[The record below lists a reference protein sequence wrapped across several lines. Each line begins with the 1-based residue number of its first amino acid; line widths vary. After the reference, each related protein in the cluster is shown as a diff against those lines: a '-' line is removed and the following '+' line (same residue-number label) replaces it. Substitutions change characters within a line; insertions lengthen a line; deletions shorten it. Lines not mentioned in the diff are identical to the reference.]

1 MAKKYVLKLTLEER
15 VELGQ
20 LVKKSKTAAWKVQRA
35 QALLKCDQSLEGP
48 AWKDQDIAEAYGC
61 TTRSLESWRK
71 QAVEEGPLSLLERKP
86 RLTPPNPPKF
96 DGEKEARLTALACS
110 KPPKG
115 FARWTLR
122 LLAERLVELEI
133 VDTVSRETVRRA
145 MKKMS

>member
-1 MAKKYVLKLTLEER
+1 MAKKYVVKLTLEER

-35 QALLKCDQSLEGP
+35 QALLKCDQSSDGP
-48 AWKDQDIAEAYGC
+48 GWKDEDIAEAYGC

-71 QAVEEGPLSLLERKP
+71 QAVEAGPLSLLERKP

-122 LLAERLVELEI
+122 LLAGRLVELEI

-145 MKKMS
+145 MKKTS